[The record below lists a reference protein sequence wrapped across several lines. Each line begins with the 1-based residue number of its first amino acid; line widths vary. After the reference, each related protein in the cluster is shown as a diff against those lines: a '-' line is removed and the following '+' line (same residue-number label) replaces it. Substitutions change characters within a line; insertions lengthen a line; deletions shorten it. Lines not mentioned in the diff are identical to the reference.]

1 MIAKIKITATP
12 TFERTFK
19 KLSERDRKEI
29 NAAINEILAQP
40 KIGQGKKGDLAGIF
54 VHKFKVNKQETLLS
68 YQLIGPDRSPEELVL
83 LAIGSHEN
91 FYRDLK
97 KR

>member
-1 MIAKIKITATP
+1 MISQVTATP
-12 TFERTFK
+12 TFERTVK
-19 KLSERDRKEI
+19 KLPERARKEI
-29 NAAINEILAQP
+29 NVAIGEILANP
-40 KIGQGKKGDLAGIF
+40 KIGSAKKGDLAGIF

-68 YQLIGPDRSPEELVL
+68 YQLISIDRSEEELVL

-97 KR
+97 R